1 MDTHKLY
8 LHTAL
13 MLLIAAALLFG
24 SSAALLASD
33 AKVPGGDEKIALKS
47 QARNGKLVFESED
60 GDYRW
65 WFDSRVQFDGGWFF
79 ENKNEMSNS
88 FVLRRVTFALKAQLA
103 RDWQAEV
110 DVDFGEATYPEANL
124 DARDMWIKYSVPN
137 TGLAFTA
144 GNFKEPFG
152 MERLNSSRLLTFL
165 ERSAPTN
172 AFALGRRIG
181 VSGRYYNKY
190 GQLTL
195 AAMGHELGTRI
206 DKGQRDDGMSGN
218 LRLTVAPINQHGT
231 NLHAGFAFS
240 SKNPETLP
248 DLAENTIEIRART
261 ENYIFDPKQLHTGDI
276 SDVNYYTRYGY
287 ELMGIKGPW
296 YFQAEAFSTEIKR
309 WYGKPE
315 VNLRGAYATMAW
327 TVTGETRYYYIDEGE
342 VGPIEKP
349 ARDWGALELA
359 ARFSYADLNDLGAG
373 IHGGS
378 SKQLMLGVNY
388 YPNTNIKLMFNYSI
402 VDLDQYATRKGNLFG
417 DDDHSFVQM
426 RIQASL

>member
-1 MDTHKLY
+1 MDAKKVQWLKNAATLCVAV
-8 LHTAL
+8 LFFVGTA
-13 MLLIAAALLFG
+13 G
-24 SSAALLASD
+24 LLAQDSR
-33 AKVPGGDEKIALKS
+33 VPGGSYKAPLGAEV
-47 QARNGKLVFESED
+47 RNGKMVFATED

-65 WFDSRVQFDGGWFF
+65 WFDSRVQFDGAWFF
-79 ENKNEMSNS
+79 ENKNDMSNS
-88 FVLRRVTFALKAQLA
+88 FVLRRVTFAMKAQLA
-103 RDWQAEV
+103 RDWEAEV
-110 DVDFGEATYPEANL
+110 DVDFGEATFPEANL
-124 DARDMWIKYSVPN
+124 DARDMWIKYSVPKS
-137 TGLAFTA
+137 GLSFMV

-165 ERSAPTN
+165 ERSSPTN

-181 VSGRYYNKY
+181 VSGRYYNQY

-218 LRLTVAPINQHGT
+218 LRLSVAPVNQHGK
-231 NLHAGFAFS
+231 NLHVGFGYS

-261 ENYIFDPKQLHTGDI
+261 ENYVFDPKQLHTGDI
-276 SDVNYYTRYGY
+276 KDVNYYTRYNY
-287 ELMGIKGPW
+287 ELMGIKGPF
-296 YFQAEAFSTEIKR
+296 YFQAEAFSTEIFR
-309 WYGKPE
+309 WYDKPE
-315 VNLRGAYATMAW
+315 VNLRGAYATLSW
-327 TVTGETRYYYIDEGE
+327 TLTGETRYYYIDEGE

-349 ARDWGALELA
+349 KRNWGALEVA
-359 ARFSYADLNDLGAG
+359 ARVSYTDLNDLGAG
-373 IHGGS
+373 IRGGS
-378 SKQLMLGVNY
+378 SKQLMLGLNY
-388 YPNTNIKLMFNYSI
+388 YPNTSIRLMFNYSI